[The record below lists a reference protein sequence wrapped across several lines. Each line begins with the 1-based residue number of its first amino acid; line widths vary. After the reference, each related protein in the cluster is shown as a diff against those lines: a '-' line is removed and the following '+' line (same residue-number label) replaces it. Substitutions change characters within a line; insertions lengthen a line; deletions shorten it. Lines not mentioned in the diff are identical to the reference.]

1 MVLLIAPINTIL
13 ISYLTRRKELLTRSQ
28 FLKTAAAG
36 CGVSFVFF
44 LGCQIGTPLFVWLFY
59 RNLYEQVKG
68 LVTVVNMT
76 QVLGM
81 YSAFLFILVL
91 TFASE
96 KWQLGLQTAHFI
108 ILTAA
113 TVFAAKEYGIAGFA
127 WACLAANL
135 LRVAAVILLG
145 ALKASREKCRL
156 RQIKNKERR
165 NKLMQIGEVL
175 RRVVFNGLDAVKGG
189 KLKKLKE
196 VNKREIVEG
205 VTEEYVERRIQAL
218 LEYAKDH
225 SPYYRENPQWKELSD
240 FPVLTKG
247 DFIEAYDKIL
257 TDNSS
262 EQGNLYRLSTSGSTG
277 TPFTVLCDGDNMN
290 RVNMNFISCMEL
302 NGFRM
307 GMKRGEFRAWI
318 KGKNTISK
326 WKSFKNNLIMVDIS
340 NMGDESLEKIC
351 RDIEKKKIQVLVSY
365 SSALVALSQY
375 LKKTGRDISKWKVE
389 MIFSMGEALPDGTYD
404 LLQEI
409 FGFSPV
415 RSYGNN
421 ENGFIAIQLGEEKEY
436 TIDLYN
442 FYTEILK
449 MDSDE
454 PAEPGELGRIVV
466 TDYYN
471 KTFPMIRYDT
481 GDTGK
486 IRLYKDEKGRLHGKF
501 VEIYGRR
508 GSLIYN
514 CQGEPL
520 SIHVFMN
527 ILLNF
532 EGIVYQAKCIQRE
545 KKRIRTAD
553 QCR

>member
-1 MVLLIAPINTIL
+1 
-13 ISYLTRRKELLTRSQ
+13 
-28 FLKTAAAG
+28 
-36 CGVSFVFF
+36 
-44 LGCQIGTPLFVWLFY
+44 
-59 RNLYEQVKG
+59 
-68 LVTVVNMT
+68 
-76 QVLGM
+76 
-81 YSAFLFILVL
+81 
-91 TFASE
+91 
-96 KWQLGLQTAHFI
+96 
-108 ILTAA
+108 
-113 TVFAAKEYGIAGFA
+113 
-127 WACLAANL
+127 
-135 LRVAAVILLG
+135 
-145 ALKASREKCRL
+145 
-156 RQIKNKERR
+156 
-165 NKLMQIGEVL
+165 MQIGEVL
-175 RRVVFNGLDAVKGG
+175 RRVVFNGLDAAKGG

-205 VTEEYVERRIQAL
+205 VTEDYRERRVQAL
-218 LEYAKDH
+218 LEYAKCH
-225 SPYYRENPQWKELSD
+225 SPYYRENPQWKTLSD

-247 DFIEAYDKIL
+247 DFIENYDKIL
-257 TDNSS
+257 VDNSG

-277 TPFTVLCDGDNMN
+277 TPFTVLCDGDKMN
-290 RVNMNFISCMEL
+290 QVNMNFISCMEL

-318 KGKNTISK
+318 KGKNTISM

-340 NMGDESLEKIC
+340 NMGEEALEKIC

-404 LLQEI
+404 LLKEI

-421 ENGFIAIQLGEEKEY
+421 ENGFIAIQLDEEKEY

-486 IRLYKDEKGRLHGKF
+486 MRIYKDEKGRVHGKF
-501 VEIYGRR
+501 LEIYGRR
-508 GSLIYN
+508 GSLMYN

-532 EGIVYQAKCIQRE
+532 EGVVYQAKCIQWEKKKYELLINADRE
-545 KKRIRTAD
+545 KLKIEEVLAAYRKYLGEEAQIQVTYVEEIPVQSSGKFMVCENRCPD
-553 QCR
+553 YQ

>member
-1 MVLLIAPINTIL
+1 
-13 ISYLTRRKELLTRSQ
+13 
-28 FLKTAAAG
+28 
-36 CGVSFVFF
+36 
-44 LGCQIGTPLFVWLFY
+44 
-59 RNLYEQVKG
+59 
-68 LVTVVNMT
+68 
-76 QVLGM
+76 
-81 YSAFLFILVL
+81 
-91 TFASE
+91 
-96 KWQLGLQTAHFI
+96 
-108 ILTAA
+108 
-113 TVFAAKEYGIAGFA
+113 
-127 WACLAANL
+127 
-135 LRVAAVILLG
+135 
-145 ALKASREKCRL
+145 
-156 RQIKNKERR
+156 
-165 NKLMQIGEVL
+165 MQIGEVL

-205 VTEEYVERRIQAL
+205 VTEDYRERRVQAL
-218 LEYAKDH
+218 LEYAKCH
-225 SPYYRENPQWKELSD
+225 SPYYRENPQWKTLSD

-247 DFIEAYDKIL
+247 DFIENYDKIL
-257 TDNSS
+257 VDNSG

-277 TPFTVLCDGDNMN
+277 TPFTVLCDGDKMN

-302 NGFRM
+302 NDFRM

-318 KGKNTISK
+318 KGKNTISM

-340 NMGDESLEKIC
+340 NMGEEALEKIC

-375 LKKTGRDISKWKVE
+375 LKKTERDISKWKVE

-404 LLQEI
+404 LLKEI

-421 ENGFIAIQLGEEKEY
+421 ENGFIAIQLDEEKEY

-486 IRLYKDEKGRLHGKF
+486 MRIYKDEKGRVHGKF
-501 VEIYGRR
+501 LEIYGRR
-508 GSLIYN
+508 GSLMYN

-532 EGIVYQAKCIQRE
+532 EGVVYQAKCIQWEKKKYELLINADRE
-545 KKRIRTAD
+545 KLKIEEVLAAYRKYLGEEAQIQVTYVEEIPVQSSGKFMVCENRCPD
-553 QCR
+553 YQ

>member
-1 MVLLIAPINTIL
+1 
-13 ISYLTRRKELLTRSQ
+13 
-28 FLKTAAAG
+28 
-36 CGVSFVFF
+36 
-44 LGCQIGTPLFVWLFY
+44 
-59 RNLYEQVKG
+59 
-68 LVTVVNMT
+68 
-76 QVLGM
+76 
-81 YSAFLFILVL
+81 
-91 TFASE
+91 
-96 KWQLGLQTAHFI
+96 
-108 ILTAA
+108 
-113 TVFAAKEYGIAGFA
+113 
-127 WACLAANL
+127 
-135 LRVAAVILLG
+135 
-145 ALKASREKCRL
+145 
-156 RQIKNKERR
+156 
-165 NKLMQIGEVL
+165 MQIGEVL

-205 VTEEYVERRIQAL
+205 VTEEYVETRIQAL

-225 SPYYRENPQWKELSD
+225 SPYYRENSQWKELFD

-277 TPFTVLCDGDNMN
+277 TPFTVLCDGDKMN

-545 KKRIRTAD
+545 KKEYELLINAD
-553 QCR
+553 REKLQIEEVLAAYRKYLGAEAQIKVTYVEEIPVQSSGKFMVCENLCPDYI

>member
-1 MVLLIAPINTIL
+1 
-13 ISYLTRRKELLTRSQ
+13 
-28 FLKTAAAG
+28 
-36 CGVSFVFF
+36 
-44 LGCQIGTPLFVWLFY
+44 
-59 RNLYEQVKG
+59 
-68 LVTVVNMT
+68 
-76 QVLGM
+76 
-81 YSAFLFILVL
+81 
-91 TFASE
+91 
-96 KWQLGLQTAHFI
+96 
-108 ILTAA
+108 
-113 TVFAAKEYGIAGFA
+113 
-127 WACLAANL
+127 
-135 LRVAAVILLG
+135 
-145 ALKASREKCRL
+145 
-156 RQIKNKERR
+156 
-165 NKLMQIGEVL
+165 MQIGEVL

-277 TPFTVLCDGDNMN
+277 TPFTVLCDGDKMN

-545 KKRIRTAD
+545 KKEYELLINAD
-553 QCR
+553 REKLKIEEVLAAYRKYLGAEAQIKVTYVEEIPVQSSGKFMVCENLCPDYI

>member
-1 MVLLIAPINTIL
+1 M
-13 ISYLTRRKELLTRSQ
+13 Q
-28 FLKTAAAG
+28 AG
-36 CGVSFVFF
+36 E
-44 LGCQIGTPLFVWLFY
+44 I
-59 RNLYEQVKG
+59 
-68 LVTVVNMT
+68 
-76 QVLGM
+76 
-81 YSAFLFILVL
+81 
-91 TFASE
+91 
-96 KWQLGLQTAHFI
+96 
-108 ILTAA
+108 
-113 TVFAAKEYGIAGFA
+113 
-127 WACLAANL
+127 
-135 LRVAAVILLG
+135 
-145 ALKASREKCRL
+145 
-156 RQIKNKERR
+156 
-165 NKLMQIGEVL
+165 L
-175 RRVVFNGLDAVKGG
+175 RRTAFNILDKLHGG
-189 KLKKLKE
+189 KLEKIKK

-205 VTEEYVERRIQAL
+205 ITEEYAQRRVEML
-218 LEYAKDH
+218 LDYAKKH
-225 SPYYRENPQWKELSD
+225 SPYYKNYQDAQDITE
-240 FPVLTKG
+240 FPVMTKMKYNENM
-247 DFIEAYDKIL
+247 DAVLCDTFRDRKDSL
-257 TDNSS
+257 F
-262 EQGNLYRLSTSGSTG
+262 RLKTSGSTG
-277 TPFTVLCDGDNMN
+277 APFTVLCDGDKMN
-290 RVNMNFISCMEL
+290 RVNMNFISFMEL

-307 GMKRGEFRAWI
+307 GMKRGEFRVWI
-318 KGKNTISK
+318 PGKNVISK

-340 NMGDESLEKIC
+340 NMGEEALEKIC

-404 LLQEI
+404 LLKEI

-421 ENGFIAIQLGEEKEY
+421 ENGFIAIQLDEEKEY

-486 IRLYKDEKGRLHGKF
+486 MRIYKDEKGRVHGKF
-501 VEIYGRR
+501 LEIYGRR
-508 GSLIYN
+508 GSLMYN

-532 EGIVYQAKCIQRE
+532 EGVVYQAKCIQWEKKKYELLINADRE
-545 KKRIRTAD
+545 KLKIEEVLAAYRKYLGEEAQIQVTYVEEIPVQSSGKFMVCENRCPD
-553 QCR
+553 YQ

>member
-1 MVLLIAPINTIL
+1 
-13 ISYLTRRKELLTRSQ
+13 
-28 FLKTAAAG
+28 
-36 CGVSFVFF
+36 
-44 LGCQIGTPLFVWLFY
+44 
-59 RNLYEQVKG
+59 
-68 LVTVVNMT
+68 
-76 QVLGM
+76 
-81 YSAFLFILVL
+81 
-91 TFASE
+91 
-96 KWQLGLQTAHFI
+96 
-108 ILTAA
+108 
-113 TVFAAKEYGIAGFA
+113 
-127 WACLAANL
+127 
-135 LRVAAVILLG
+135 
-145 ALKASREKCRL
+145 
-156 RQIKNKERR
+156 
-165 NKLMQIGEVL
+165 MQIGEVL
-175 RRVVFNGLDAVKGG
+175 RRVVFNGLDAAKGG

-205 VTEEYVERRIQAL
+205 VTEDYRERRVQAL
-218 LEYAKDH
+218 LEYAKCH
-225 SPYYRENPQWKELSD
+225 SPYYRENPQWKTLSD

-247 DFIEAYDKIL
+247 DFIENYDKIL
-257 TDNSS
+257 VDNSG

-277 TPFTVLCDGDNMN
+277 TPFTVLCDGDKMN

-318 KGKNTISK
+318 KGKNTISM

-340 NMGDESLEKIC
+340 NMGEEALEKIC

-404 LLQEI
+404 LLKEI

-421 ENGFIAIQLGEEKEY
+421 ENGFIAIQLDEEKEY

-486 IRLYKDEKGRLHGKF
+486 MRIYKDEKGRVHGKF
-501 VEIYGRR
+501 LEIYGRR
-508 GSLIYN
+508 GSLMYN

-532 EGIVYQAKCIQRE
+532 EGVVYQAKCIQWEKKKYELLINADRE
-545 KKRIRTAD
+545 KLKIEEVLATYRKYLGEEAQIQVTYVEEIPVQSSGKFMVCENRCPD
-553 QCR
+553 YQ

>member
-1 MVLLIAPINTIL
+1 
-13 ISYLTRRKELLTRSQ
+13 
-28 FLKTAAAG
+28 
-36 CGVSFVFF
+36 
-44 LGCQIGTPLFVWLFY
+44 
-59 RNLYEQVKG
+59 
-68 LVTVVNMT
+68 
-76 QVLGM
+76 
-81 YSAFLFILVL
+81 
-91 TFASE
+91 
-96 KWQLGLQTAHFI
+96 
-108 ILTAA
+108 
-113 TVFAAKEYGIAGFA
+113 
-127 WACLAANL
+127 
-135 LRVAAVILLG
+135 
-145 ALKASREKCRL
+145 
-156 RQIKNKERR
+156 
-165 NKLMQIGEVL
+165 MQIGEVL
-175 RRVVFNGLDAVKGG
+175 RRVVFNGLDAAKGG

-205 VTEEYVERRIQAL
+205 VTEDYRERRVQAL
-218 LEYAKDH
+218 LEYAKCH
-225 SPYYRENPQWKELSD
+225 SPYYRENPQWKTLSD

-247 DFIEAYDKIL
+247 DFIENYDKIL
-257 TDNSS
+257 VDNSR

-277 TPFTVLCDGDNMN
+277 TPFTVLCDGDKMN

-318 KGKNTISK
+318 KGKNTISM

-340 NMGDESLEKIC
+340 NMGEEALEKIC

-404 LLQEI
+404 LLKEI

-421 ENGFIAIQLGEEKEY
+421 ENGFIAIQLDEEKEY

-486 IRLYKDEKGRLHGKF
+486 MRIYKDEKGRVHGKF
-501 VEIYGRR
+501 LEIYGRR
-508 GSLIYN
+508 GSLMYN

-532 EGIVYQAKCIQRE
+532 EGVVYQAKCIQWEKKKYELLINADRE
-545 KKRIRTAD
+545 KLKIEEVLAAYRKYLGEEAQIQVTYVEEIPVQSSGKFMVCENRCPD
-553 QCR
+553 YQ

>member
-1 MVLLIAPINTIL
+1 
-13 ISYLTRRKELLTRSQ
+13 
-28 FLKTAAAG
+28 
-36 CGVSFVFF
+36 
-44 LGCQIGTPLFVWLFY
+44 
-59 RNLYEQVKG
+59 
-68 LVTVVNMT
+68 
-76 QVLGM
+76 
-81 YSAFLFILVL
+81 
-91 TFASE
+91 
-96 KWQLGLQTAHFI
+96 
-108 ILTAA
+108 
-113 TVFAAKEYGIAGFA
+113 
-127 WACLAANL
+127 
-135 LRVAAVILLG
+135 
-145 ALKASREKCRL
+145 
-156 RQIKNKERR
+156 
-165 NKLMQIGEVL
+165 MQIGEVL
-175 RRVVFNGLDAVKGG
+175 RRVVFNGLDAAKGG

-205 VTEEYVERRIQAL
+205 VTEDYRERRVQAL
-218 LEYAKDH
+218 LEYAKCH
-225 SPYYRENPQWKELSD
+225 SPYYRKNSQWKTLSD

-247 DFIEAYDKIL
+247 DFIENYEKIL
-257 TDNSS
+257 VDNSG

-277 TPFTVLCDGDNMN
+277 TPFTVLCDGDKMN

-318 KGKNTISK
+318 KGKNTISM

-340 NMGDESLEKIC
+340 NMGEEALEKIC

-404 LLQEI
+404 LLKEI

-486 IRLYKDEKGRLHGKF
+486 MRIYKDEKGRVHGKF
-501 VEIYGRR
+501 LEIYGRR
-508 GSLIYN
+508 GSLMYN

-532 EGIVYQAKCIQRE
+532 EGVVYQAKCIQWEKKKYELLINADRE
-545 KKRIRTAD
+545 KLKIEEVLAAYRKYLGEEAQIQVTYVEEIPVQLSGKFMVCENRCLD
-553 QCR
+553 YQ

>member
-1 MVLLIAPINTIL
+1 
-13 ISYLTRRKELLTRSQ
+13 
-28 FLKTAAAG
+28 
-36 CGVSFVFF
+36 
-44 LGCQIGTPLFVWLFY
+44 
-59 RNLYEQVKG
+59 
-68 LVTVVNMT
+68 
-76 QVLGM
+76 
-81 YSAFLFILVL
+81 
-91 TFASE
+91 
-96 KWQLGLQTAHFI
+96 
-108 ILTAA
+108 
-113 TVFAAKEYGIAGFA
+113 
-127 WACLAANL
+127 
-135 LRVAAVILLG
+135 
-145 ALKASREKCRL
+145 
-156 RQIKNKERR
+156 
-165 NKLMQIGEVL
+165 MQIGEVL

-277 TPFTVLCDGDNMN
+277 TPFTVLCDGDKMD

-545 KKRIRTAD
+545 KKEYELLINAD
-553 QCR
+553 REKLKIEEVLAAYRKYLGAEAQIKVTYVEEIPVQSSGKFMVCENLCPDYI

>member
-1 MVLLIAPINTIL
+1 
-13 ISYLTRRKELLTRSQ
+13 
-28 FLKTAAAG
+28 
-36 CGVSFVFF
+36 
-44 LGCQIGTPLFVWLFY
+44 
-59 RNLYEQVKG
+59 
-68 LVTVVNMT
+68 
-76 QVLGM
+76 
-81 YSAFLFILVL
+81 
-91 TFASE
+91 
-96 KWQLGLQTAHFI
+96 
-108 ILTAA
+108 
-113 TVFAAKEYGIAGFA
+113 
-127 WACLAANL
+127 
-135 LRVAAVILLG
+135 
-145 ALKASREKCRL
+145 
-156 RQIKNKERR
+156 
-165 NKLMQIGEVL
+165 MQIGEVL
-175 RRVVFNGLDAVKGG
+175 RRVVFNGLDAAKGG

-205 VTEEYVERRIQAL
+205 VTEDYRERRVQAL
-218 LEYAKDH
+218 LEYAKCH
-225 SPYYRENPQWKELSD
+225 SPYYRENPQWKTLSD

-247 DFIEAYDKIL
+247 DFIENYDKIL
-257 TDNSS
+257 VDNSG

-277 TPFTVLCDGDNMN
+277 TPFTVLCDGDKMN

-302 NGFRM
+302 NDFRM

-318 KGKNTISK
+318 KGKNTISM

-340 NMGDESLEKIC
+340 NMGEEALEKIC

-375 LKKTGRDISKWKVE
+375 LKKTERDISKWKVE

-404 LLQEI
+404 LLKEI

-421 ENGFIAIQLGEEKEY
+421 ENGFIAIQLDEEKEY

-486 IRLYKDEKGRLHGKF
+486 MRIYKDEKGRVHGKF
-501 VEIYGRR
+501 LEIYGRR
-508 GSLIYN
+508 GSLMYN

-532 EGIVYQAKCIQRE
+532 EGVVYQAKCIQWEKKKYELLINADRE
-545 KKRIRTAD
+545 KLKIEEVLAAYRKYLGEEAQIQVTYVEEIPVQSSGKFMVCENRCPD
-553 QCR
+553 YQ

>member
-1 MVLLIAPINTIL
+1 
-13 ISYLTRRKELLTRSQ
+13 
-28 FLKTAAAG
+28 
-36 CGVSFVFF
+36 
-44 LGCQIGTPLFVWLFY
+44 
-59 RNLYEQVKG
+59 
-68 LVTVVNMT
+68 
-76 QVLGM
+76 
-81 YSAFLFILVL
+81 
-91 TFASE
+91 
-96 KWQLGLQTAHFI
+96 
-108 ILTAA
+108 
-113 TVFAAKEYGIAGFA
+113 
-127 WACLAANL
+127 
-135 LRVAAVILLG
+135 
-145 ALKASREKCRL
+145 
-156 RQIKNKERR
+156 
-165 NKLMQIGEVL
+165 MQIGEVL

-225 SPYYRENPQWKELSD
+225 SPYYRENSQWKELSD

-277 TPFTVLCDGDNMN
+277 TPFTVLCDGDKMN

-375 LKKTGRDISKWKVE
+375 LKETGRDISKWKVE

-545 KKRIRTAD
+545 KKEYELLINAD
-553 QCR
+553 REKLQIEEVLAAYRKYLGAEAQIKVTYVEEIPVQSSGKFMVCENLCPDYI

>member
-1 MVLLIAPINTIL
+1 
-13 ISYLTRRKELLTRSQ
+13 
-28 FLKTAAAG
+28 
-36 CGVSFVFF
+36 
-44 LGCQIGTPLFVWLFY
+44 
-59 RNLYEQVKG
+59 
-68 LVTVVNMT
+68 
-76 QVLGM
+76 
-81 YSAFLFILVL
+81 
-91 TFASE
+91 
-96 KWQLGLQTAHFI
+96 
-108 ILTAA
+108 
-113 TVFAAKEYGIAGFA
+113 
-127 WACLAANL
+127 
-135 LRVAAVILLG
+135 
-145 ALKASREKCRL
+145 
-156 RQIKNKERR
+156 
-165 NKLMQIGEVL
+165 MQIGEVL
-175 RRVVFNGLDAVKGG
+175 RRVVFNGLDAAKGG

-205 VTEEYVERRIQAL
+205 VTEDYRERRVQAL
-218 LEYAKDH
+218 LEYAKCH
-225 SPYYRENPQWKELSD
+225 SPYYRENPQWKTLSD

-247 DFIEAYDKIL
+247 DFIENYDKIL
-257 TDNSS
+257 VDNSG
-262 EQGNLYRLSTSGSTG
+262 EQGNLYRFSTSGSTG
-277 TPFTVLCDGDNMN
+277 TPFTVLCDGDKMN

-318 KGKNTISK
+318 KGKNTISM

-340 NMGDESLEKIC
+340 NMGEEALEKIC

-404 LLQEI
+404 LLKEI

-421 ENGFIAIQLGEEKEY
+421 ENGFIAIQLDEEKEY

-486 IRLYKDEKGRLHGKF
+486 MRIYKDEKGRVHGKF
-501 VEIYGRR
+501 LEIYGRR
-508 GSLIYN
+508 GSLMYN

-532 EGIVYQAKCIQRE
+532 EGVVYQAKCIQWEKKKYELLINADRE
-545 KKRIRTAD
+545 KLKIEEVLAAYRKYLGEEAQIQVTYVEEIPVQSSGKFMVCENRCPD
-553 QCR
+553 YQ

>member
-1 MVLLIAPINTIL
+1 
-13 ISYLTRRKELLTRSQ
+13 
-28 FLKTAAAG
+28 
-36 CGVSFVFF
+36 
-44 LGCQIGTPLFVWLFY
+44 
-59 RNLYEQVKG
+59 
-68 LVTVVNMT
+68 
-76 QVLGM
+76 
-81 YSAFLFILVL
+81 
-91 TFASE
+91 
-96 KWQLGLQTAHFI
+96 
-108 ILTAA
+108 
-113 TVFAAKEYGIAGFA
+113 
-127 WACLAANL
+127 
-135 LRVAAVILLG
+135 
-145 ALKASREKCRL
+145 
-156 RQIKNKERR
+156 
-165 NKLMQIGEVL
+165 MQIGEVL

-277 TPFTVLCDGDNMN
+277 TPFTVLCDGDKMN

-375 LKKTGRDISKWKVE
+375 LKKTGRNISKWKVE

-545 KKRIRTAD
+545 KKEYELLINAD
-553 QCR
+553 REKLQSEEVLAAYRKYLGAEAQIKVTYVEEIPVQSSGKFMVCENLCPDYI